1 MTPSSG
7 MASGLQRRLLL
18 LLLVPLL
25 LLALLNTWF
34 DFRTA
39 DNASLQQ
46 DKHLSGLVP
55 LLADSVV
62 ARGDTPQDPPVL
74 LTVPAIEEF
83 LGERHG
89 LAAFAIVDGQG
100 HVLTGADWLNGV
112 SLASHD
118 AEFSNEEFDGTRY
131 RVISQRMQTVAGELT
146 MRLADGSDAR
156 QQWLRLLWFKVA
168 LPNLILAVAGFFAVN
183 WAVRIALRPLIELRD
198 AVEHRSPGDLSAID
212 VQASPAEVRP
222 LVVSLNRLFELVN
235 VQAEAQRR
243 FVADA
248 AHQLR
253 TPLAGLQAQV
263 EAWAQAVSPD
273 RYMQND
279 LPAHTGP
286 AQAAIT
292 LGADQVLKLRQATR
306 RTSQLASQLLAL
318 SRADARSA
326 DAVPMQRVDLKQV
339 CEVVLEHQL
348 DAASAKGIDLGL
360 DAADVH
366 ATGYEWL
373 LRELLVN
380 LVDNAVRYTPRGG
393 RVTLRCGRMS
403 VLDNAPGQV
412 PFLEVEDD
420 GPGVPEKER
429 ARMLERFYRVPGTV
443 GEGNGLGLA
452 IADEIARVHHS
463 TLRIGQGTQGQ
474 GLRVTLP
481 LPLG

>member
-1 MTPSSG
+1 MKPSTG

-25 LLALLNTWF
+25 LLAALNTWF
-34 DFRTA
+34 DFRSA

-46 DKHLSGLVP
+46 DRHLSGLLP
-55 LLADSVV
+55 LLADSIV
-62 ARGDTPQDPPVL
+62 AHGETPQAPLVL
-74 LTVPAIEEF
+74 LTVPAIGEF
-83 LGERHG
+83 LGERRA

-100 HVLTGADWLNGV
+100 HVLAGAEWLTGVPLTSRDV
-112 SLASHD
+112 
-118 AEFSNEEFDGTRY
+118 EFSNEEFDGTTY
-131 RVISQRMQTVAGELT
+131 RIASQRMQTSAGELT
-146 MRLADGSDAR
+146 MRLADGSDPR

-183 WAVRIALRPLIELRD
+183 WAVRIALRPLLELRD
-198 AVEHRSPGDLSAID
+198 AVERRSLRDLSAID
-212 VQASPAEVRP
+212 VQASPEEVRP

-273 RYMQND
+273 RYMQKD
-279 LPAHTGP
+279 LPAHTEP
-286 AQAAIT
+286 TQTAIT

-326 DAVPMQRVDLKQV
+326 DTVPMQRVDLKQV

-360 DAADVH
+360 DAVAVH

-380 LVDNAVRYTPRGG
+380 LVDNAVRYTPQGG
-393 RVTLRCGRMS
+393 RVTLRCGRTS
-403 VLDNAPGQV
+403 APDNMPY
-412 PFLEVEDD
+412 LEVEDD
-420 GPGVPEKER
+420 GPGVPQAER
-429 ARMLERFYRVPGTV
+429 ARMLERFYRLPGTP
-443 GEGNGLGLA
+443 GEGTGLGLA
-452 IADEIARVHHS
+452 IADEIARVHHG
-463 TLRIGQGTQGQ
+463 TLRIDHGAKGTNGP